1 MNKPETQPE
10 LPADDTEKIEKM
22 VTMTVAAAKGI
33 MPLGQVMLPLAQIA
47 NSDLAPPEARRLAA
61 ALNRIVKG
69 ERDPLALAE
78 GLTPAFAELIWDTLA
93 RIEAPLP
100 EVDEADREP
109 LTFEAL
115 IEKVA
120 EACSGEVMLWQRLW
134 DFTEELATDNRLSP
148 AMRALGGV
156 LRKILAGE
164 RQSYLLDEL
173 AEEHLWAVAQL
184 LAWLNEQA
192 VAPESRDD
200 EG

>member
-1 MNKPETQPE
+1 MNAPETQPE

-22 VTMTVAAAKGI
+22 VTMTVAAAKGLV
-33 MPLGQVMLPLAQIA
+33 PLGQVMLPLAQIA

-78 GLTPAFAELIWDTLA
+78 GLTPAFAETLWEA
-93 RIEAPLP
+93 LAQIEAPLP
-100 EVDEADREP
+100 EVDEADRQP

-120 EACSGEVMLWQRLW
+120 EACTGEVMLWQRLW
-134 DFTEELATDNRLSP
+134 NFTEELATDERLSP
-148 AMRALGGV
+148 AMRSLGTV

-173 AEEHLWAVAQL
+173 VEEHRWAVAQL

-192 VAPESRDD
+192 ATPGGISFHR
-200 EG
+200 

>member
-1 MNKPETQPE
+1 MNAPETQPE

-22 VTMTVAAAKGI
+22 VTMTVAAAKGLV
-33 MPLGQVMLPLAQIA
+33 PLGQVMLPLAQIA

-78 GLTPAFAELIWDTLA
+78 GLTPAFAETLWEA
-93 RIEAPLP
+93 LAQIEAPLP
-100 EVDEADREP
+100 EVDEADRQP

-120 EACSGEVMLWQRLW
+120 EACTGEVMLWQRLW
-134 DFTEELATDNRLSP
+134 NFTEELATDERLSP
-148 AMRALGGV
+148 AMRSLGTV

-173 AEEHLWAVAQL
+173 VEEHRWAVAQL
-184 LAWLNEQA
+184 LAWLNEQTA
-192 VAPESRDD
+192 TPGRP
-200 EG
+200 